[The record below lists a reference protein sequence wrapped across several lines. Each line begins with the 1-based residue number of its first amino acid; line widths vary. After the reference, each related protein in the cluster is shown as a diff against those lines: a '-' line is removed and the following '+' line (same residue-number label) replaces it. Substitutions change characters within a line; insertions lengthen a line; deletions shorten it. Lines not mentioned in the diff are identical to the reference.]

1 MSTSVGTA
9 PAAAGRSGTTAPAS
23 ASGQDDWAAGIALM
37 TGCATSVQLGAA
49 VAAQSFP
56 VLGPA
61 GVVAIRQWVASAIL
75 LASVRPRVA
84 SFTRR
89 QWHPVIAL
97 AVVYAVMNI
106 SLYVSIQRIG
116 LGLGVTLE
124 FLGPLSVALLASRR
138 AVDLGCALAAGA
150 AVVVLGR
157 PTPTTD
163 YLGIAIGLL
172 AAAGWAGYIVVNR
185 AIAVRFTVPAQGTA
199 VAGSL
204 SALLYLP
211 VGIWVL
217 ATHDVTIVA
226 IARAMAAGILCSVVP
241 MLADPQA
248 LRRIPARF
256 YSVFMSINPVLAAVI
271 GLVVLGQHLGLTDWL
286 SIAAI
291 VGANVVAI
299 ATRRGPARPEDFRPS
314 HPECADVP

>member
-1 MSTSVGTA
+1 MSTSADTV
-9 PAAAGRSGTTAPAS
+9 PAAAGTTGGPGTTTPDSAP
-23 ASGQDDWAAGIALM
+23 GRGDWPAGIALM
-37 TGCATSVQLGAA
+37 TGCATSVQIGAA

-61 GVVAIRQWVASAIL
+61 GVVAIRQWVASAVL
-75 LASVRPRVA
+75 LASVRPKLTA
-84 SFTRR
+84 FTRR

-106 SLYVSIQRIG
+106 SLYTAIQRIG

-124 FLGPLSVALLASRR
+124 FLGPLAVALLASRK
-138 AVDLGCALAAGA
+138 ATDLGCALVAGA

-217 ATHDVTIVA
+217 ATHDVTPVA
-226 IARAMAAGILCSVVP
+226 IARAMTAGILCSVVP
-241 MLADPQA
+241 MLIDPQA

-256 YSVFMSINPVLAAVI
+256 YSVFMSINPVLAAII

-291 VGANVVAI
+291 VAANAVAI
-299 ATRRGPARPEDFRPS
+299 ATRPQPA
-314 HPECADVP
+314 